1 MNTQHIRHR
10 RLFQFAV
17 CILVSSLFMGP
28 PSFGLTLEELA
39 ARVEALEAENRVLR
53 EKVAELETG
62 EDSVIETRV
71 TTPAEGRGE
80 FLTLNSRFSY
90 EMLDPTTRINRKQQL
105 ILEKKQSGELSPNS
119 LVIGGAV
126 TSIIDIQRSNTDS
139 KFGWLMRHPTSNNQV
154 TKSVS
159 EAVIHSAQL
168 SLTANLG
175 SWVTAYSE
183 ILYDPEQSFG
193 TGTITALAR
202 NQLQLRRGYVLF
214 GNLDE
219 SPLYLSLGK
228 MATPFGLTD
237 TVNPFTANTVWHVFG
252 GLAYGVQTGYIK
264 DGLNLTVMGV
274 QGGAQFRAHNTPVD
288 DTATPSKL
296 NNYVVDGNYT
306 FELGEEDHTL
316 LLGASYQ
323 KGSAYCQGFPITHFV
338 ECDNHNPAIDVYSQL
353 TLSNFLFHA
362 EYGETKDEWPG
373 TFNPAIP
380 AFPAHEVIS
389 FNVGSKYTANID
401 GRDFDFSAD
410 FSRFIAGPD
419 GAPWENQDQLVL
431 GIATFVTPS
440 VKLFAE
446 YIHTNGYAPLNF
458 ISGDVDP
465 PAGIFPVGE
474 THSDNSA
481 RSDVL
486 VLGVNAAF

>member
-1 MNTQHIRHR
+1 MNTQLIRHR

-28 PSFGLTLEELA
+28 PAFGLTLEELA
-39 ARVEALEAENRVLR
+39 ARMEALEAENRVLR

-62 EDSVIETRV
+62 EDSVIETRFI
-71 TTPAEGRGE
+71 TAAEGRGE
-80 FLTLNSRFSY
+80 FLSFNRRFSY

-105 ILEKKQSGELSPNS
+105 ILEKKQSGELAPDS
-119 LVIGGAV
+119 LVLGGAV
-126 TSIIDIQRSNTDS
+126 TAIANVQRSNTDS

-154 TKSVS
+154 TKEVS

-168 SLTANLG
+168 SLTANFG

-193 TGTITALAR
+193 AGTTTALSR

-264 DGLNLTVMGV
+264 DGLNLTLMGV

-323 KGSAYCQGFPITHFV
+323 KGSAYCQGFPITHFGAG
-338 ECDNHNPAIDVYSQL
+338 EDYNPAIDVYSKL
-353 TLSNFLFHA
+353 TLNNLLVHA
-362 EYGETKDEWPG
+362 EYGETRDDWPG
-373 TFNPAIP
+373 TFNPLIP
-380 AFPAHEVIS
+380 AFPAHEVIA

-410 FSRFIAGPD
+410 FSRFNAGPD

-431 GIATFVTPS
+431 GVATFVTPS

-446 YIHTNGYAPLNF
+446 YIRTSGYAPLNF

-465 PAGIFPVGE
+465 GAFPAGE